1 VPAGSTWTTVAAA
14 YAARGAVDDALVAA
28 ATAAGVGLV
37 QVSADGSVSWSDEAY
52 RLHGRPRWRRVRT
65 LDDITWGLTPSD
77 AARLRSAYLLL
88 TGESDVEVRYAVRA
102 DQGPS
107 RELVLH
113 ALDSGVAL
121 VHRAASRPAR
131 TTDEPAQDRPRVVV
145 DVRDLTR
152 TGDHLEPTPYAEAL
166 VDDLA
171 PVPVERIGEEAAD
184 DAPTEEAGT
193 DPVDDAV
200 LGPDPET
207 EFEGLPVEPAPDIA
221 SAVLS
226 ASPDLVVIFDLATR
240 RILNIAGSEPEA
252 AELVAQLASTPDQR
266 EGEALGRRIVH
277 PDDQARMQQW
287 RAGLATLE
295 PDEVRT
301 TELRFALEGG
311 WRWRELRASAFVFDD
326 EDRLRE
332 VVILVRDVHERIEA
346 GLLLAER
353 ERAFREVFDSSPV
366 GLAVLDEDGR
376 FEEVNDA
383 FCRLV
388 GRTRENVRST
398 VYEALLHHEDRAAAG
413 VARARRTTEGG
424 MATATERRLL
434 RSDGTVIWVRTRSS
448 EIEYDHEHR
457 TLLSVEDVTSS
468 KAVEDR
474 LRHDA
479 LHDALTG
486 LPNRRLIVDRTER
499 ALARSRRTGTRLALF
514 FIDLDDLKRVN
525 DTHPWQHRAGDLLIT
540 SVAEAIRESL
550 RDTDTLGRLGG
561 DEFVAIC
568 EDAGDDATVRELG
581 DRILAAVRQP
591 IVIGAETVQVGASIG
606 AAVPDEHETAEQLLG
621 RADAA
626 MYRAKAGGGSL
637 VVHDHTQTQ
646 AEPALDLHAALDRDE
661 LRVHYRPVVSLATG
675 AVLGVEAVIRCEHP
689 ERGWLPEQDVRDALD
704 SGAGVLPVV
713 HWSLAKAVSDVTTV
727 SPSRA
732 EHLSVW
738 LSMPARAA
746 LAASTRRALED
757 AVSDADGGVGSSPT
771 LVLGLHQRDV
781 STLMRRHALLRH
793 LGDLTAAGPIGVGV
807 VDFTADAVPL
817 GTLRALDAVSVA
829 LDPALLD
836 ATREDR
842 DLAELARSLVAGAE
856 ALGVITVAAG
866 VESQEHLELARWL
879 GVDAVSGDLIGPL
892 APLESWSRLLLRG
905 VATLPVTP
913 APAPRRRPFEPRM
926 PEPAPVLEEQ
936 APEPRPDLVVVDGG
950 AEELPADEQR
960 QALEVAPLTAVAT
973 EPEPMPT
980 PVEVAAP
987 EPVVEPVVA
996 TEPVAVV
1003 EPEPAV
1009 AVEPEPVAIV
1019 VPEPVVV
1026 VEPVAEPEPVVVPEP
1041 EAAVEAEPE
1050 PALLLGDIGAS
1061 LARELGIELEP
1072 EPDAYAASYEP
1083 ATYEP
1088 LAYEPAPMQHAP
1100 VDPAPVAPATPAPS
1114 PYGGPM
1120 PGMTATPPAPGS
1132 FAGFTL
1138 PPSPFLMLRAD
1149 AVEPEAAAEQPE
1161 GQS

>member
-1 VPAGSTWTTVAAA
+1 MAAA

-37 QVSADGSVSWSDEAY
+37 QVSPDGSVTWSDEAY

-65 LDDITWGLTPSD
+65 LDDITWGLTPGD
-77 AARLRSAYLLL
+77 AGRLRSAYLLL
-88 TGESDVEVRYAVRA
+88 TAESDVEVRYAVRA

-107 RELVLH
+107 RDLVLH
-113 ALDSGVAL
+113 ALDTGVAL
-121 VHRAASRPAR
+121 VHRASTRPAR
-131 TTDEPAQDRPRVVV
+131 VPAVDAPTDRPGVVV

-152 TGDHLEPTPYAEAL
+152 TGDHLEPAPFVASL
-166 VDDLA
+166 VEDDA
-171 PVPVERIGEEAAD
+171 PIPVERIGEDVQEPVEEQVAE
-184 DAPTEEAGT
+184 PTQEDGEL
-193 DPVDDAV
+193 D
-200 LGPDPET
+200 E
-207 EFEGLPVEPAPDIA
+207 LPVAPAPDIA

-226 ASPDLVVIFDLATR
+226 ASPDLVVIYDLVER
-240 RILNIAGSEPEA
+240 RILNVAGSDPEA
-252 AELVAQLASTPDQR
+252 AELVAHLTTDPAERSTEQ
-266 EGEALGRRIVH
+266 LGRRIVH
-277 PDDQARMQQW
+277 PDDQSRMQQW
-287 RAGLATLE
+287 RSSLPTLE

-301 TELRFALEGG
+301 VELRFALEGG
-311 WRWRELRASAFVFDD
+311 WRWRELRASAFVVDD
-326 EDRLRE
+326 SDRLRE

-366 GLAVLDEDGR
+366 GLAVLDDDGR
-376 FEEVNDA
+376 FEAVNDA

-388 GRTRENVRST
+388 GRTRENVQST
-398 VYEALLHHEDRAAAG
+398 VYEALLHHEDRAAAV

-479 LHDALTG
+479 LHDSLTG

-499 ALARSRRTGTRLALF
+499 ALSRSRRTGTRLALF

-525 DTHPWQHRAGDLLIT
+525 DTHPWQHRAGDVLIT
-540 SVAEAIRESL
+540 SVAAAIRESL

-568 EDAGDDATVRELG
+568 EDAGDEATVRDLG
-581 DRILAAVRQP
+581 DRILAAVRTP
-591 IVIGAETVQVGASIG
+591 ILIGAETVQVGASIG
-606 AAVPDEHETAEQLLG
+606 VAIPDEHESAEQLLG

-626 MYRAKAGGGSL
+626 MYRAKADGGSR
-637 VVHDHTQTQ
+637 VERADAETQR
-646 AEPALDLHAALDRDE
+646 EPGLDLHAALERDE

-689 ERGWLPEQDVRDALD
+689 ERGWLPEQEIRDALD
-704 SGAGVLPVV
+704 TGAGVLPVV
-713 HWSLAKAVSDVTTV
+713 HWSLAKAVTDVKTV
-727 SPSRA
+727 SPTRA

-746 LAASTRRALED
+746 LAASTRRALETALVEGD
-757 AVSDADGGVGSSPT
+757 GSSTSAPT

-781 STLMRRHALLRH
+781 STLMRRHTLLRH
-793 LGDLTAAGPIGVGV
+793 LGDLTSAGPIGVGV

-836 ATREDR
+836 ATRDDR
-842 DLAELARSLVAGAE
+842 DVAELTRSLVAGAE

-879 GVDAVSGDLIGPL
+879 GVDAVSGDLVGPL

-905 VATLPVTP
+905 VATLPTTP
-913 APAPRRRPFEPRM
+913 APVPRRRPFEPRL
-926 PEPAPVLEEQ
+926 PEPAPAELAAAEPAPLEQ
-936 APEPRPDLVVVDGG
+936 VADDAMQPT
-950 AEELPADEQR
+950 EL
-960 QALEVAPLTAVAT
+960 APLTAVVTEEQPVAEPVLEPAT
-973 EPEPMPT
+973 EPEP
-980 PVEVAAP
+980 VA
-987 EPVVEPVVA
+987 ETVVETLVA
-996 TEPVAVV
+996 PVV
-1003 EPEPAV
+1003 EPEPVV
-1009 AVEPEPVAIV
+1009 APVAETVAEPVA
-1019 VPEPVVV
+1019 EPVAEAVV
-1026 VEPVAEPEPVVVPEP
+1026 EAAPEPVAEPEPQ
-1041 EAAVEAEPE
+1041 
-1050 PALLLGDIGAS
+1050 LLLGDIGAS
-1061 LARELGIELEP
+1061 LARELGFDLHD
-1072 EPDAYAASYEP
+1072 EPDLPEAAPYVPPVEP
-1083 ATYEP
+1083 AAP
-1088 LAYEPAPMQHAP
+1088 VEPAPA
-1100 VDPAPVAPATPAPS
+1100 APAAPAPS

-1120 PGMTATPPAPGS
+1120 PGMSASAPAPGA
-1132 FAGFTL
+1132 FAGFAL
-1138 PPSPFLMLRAD
+1138 PPSPFLMLRNDPA
-1149 AVEPEAAAEQPE
+1149 AGEAAPEQGPA
-1161 GQS
+1161 QS